1 MKSNVVIKGLAVV
14 IVVILLVVVLKGK
27 KEGDVSQLPMEQ
39 GLSIDDVSDLSMI
52 ESGPAEEDNGLKIDP
67 LAADF
72 LEDEYGVD
80 VDSPVETMRTLTNET
95 RAVREDSVKLQE
107 ENKRLKYEVEK
118 LLKMEDSMNKKLNN
132 KFSVAERGAQEKQ
145 RELEHT
151 QGMTK
156 NLINKLEKRLEMLQL
171 GSNDK
176 KGGKKT
182 ANGYNIGSAGIP
194 NGLGYDDDG
203 IQVDYDKIVWANPI
217 DADVDTTDP
226 TKISLPDFSAF
237 SDESIPD
244 LPGRTEQKKKKTKEE
259 RSIKA
264 YTIPSNATLIG
275 SVSMTAMLGRIPTN
289 GQVVDPYPF
298 KVMVGEDNLSSNGI
312 KIPGVVG
319 IMMSGIA
326 KGDWSLSCVSG
337 DITSMTFTFKDGTI
351 VTIPEPGTKATER
364 LAWFSDNNGIPCI
377 TGERI
382 TNAASYLS
390 QRVGLTAAASYA
402 NASAATQFTTQANS
416 DGSLTSGLTGDPT
429 TVAKNTAISE
439 GLNEVTD
446 WLDARQENSFDAIYI
461 PPGTDMAIHISEELR
476 IDYDPEG
483 RKVNHYANINRRSDR
498 HLD

>member
-1 MKSNVVIKGLAVV
+1 MKSNIVIKGLA
-14 IVVILLVVVLKGK
+14 LLIVVVLMVVVMKGRK
-27 KEGDVSQLPMEQ
+27 VDALEQ
-39 GLSIDDVSDLSMI
+39 QTEAGLAELDMTGLSMM
-52 ESGPAEEDNGLKIDP
+52 ESGPDVEDNGLAIDP
-67 LAADF
+67 LQSEY

-118 LLKMEDSMNKKLNN
+118 LLKMEGNLNKSLNN
-132 KFSVAERGAQEKQ
+132 KFSVVERGAQDKQ

-151 QGMTK
+151 QSMTK
-156 NLINKLEKRLEMLQL
+156 NLIERLENRLETLQL
-171 GSNDK
+171 GSQSKNNK
-176 KGGKKT
+176 NT
-182 ANGYNIGSAGIP
+182 ANGYNIGDAGIP
-194 NGLGYDDDG
+194 SGLGYDDAG
-203 IQVDYDKIVWANPI
+203 MPVDYDKIIWANPI
-217 DADVDTTDP
+217 DASVDEKDP
-226 TKISLPDFSAF
+226 TKVSLPDFDVF
-237 SDESIPD
+237 NDESIPA
-244 LPGRTEQKKKKTKEE
+244 LPGSSEQQKKKNKED

-264 YTIPSNATLIG
+264 YTIPTNATLVG
-275 SVSMTAMLGRIPTN
+275 SVSMTAMLGRIPIN

-319 IMMSGIA
+319 IMMSGVA
-326 KGDWSLSCVSG
+326 KGDWTLSCVSG
-337 DITSMTFTFKDGTI
+337 EITSMTFTFQDGTI
-351 VTIPEPGTKATER
+351 VTIPEPGTKASEP
-364 LAWFSDNNGIPCI
+364 LAWFSDYNGIPCI

-390 QRVGLTAAASYA
+390 QRVGLTTAASYA

-429 TVAKNTAISE
+429 QVAANTAIAE
-439 GLNEVTD
+439 GLNDVTD
-446 WLDARQENSFDAIYI
+446 WLDQRQQNSFDAIYI
-461 PPGTDMAIHISEELR
+461 APGTEMAIHVSEELR

-483 RKVNHYANINRRSDR
+483 RKVNHYANINRRTDR

>member
-1 MKSNVVIKGLAVV
+1 MKSNIVIKGLAVV
-14 IVVILLVVVLKGK
+14 IVVILLVVVMKGRK
-27 KEGDVSQLPMEQ
+27 DESALDQATEAGMAELDMS
-39 GLSIDDVSDLSMI
+39 GLTMM
-52 ESGPAEEDNGLKIDP
+52 ESGPVQEDNGLEIDP
-67 LAADF
+67 LQSEY

-107 ENKRLKYEVEK
+107 DNKRLKYEVEK
-118 LLKMEDSMNKKLNN
+118 LLKMETSLNKRLNN
-132 KFSVAERGAQEKQ
+132 KFTVAERSAADKQ

-151 QGMTK
+151 QGLTK
-156 NLINKLEKRLEMLQL
+156 SLIGQLERKLEALSL
-171 GSNDK
+171 GGKD
-176 KGGKKT
+176 KGGKKS
-182 ANGYNIGSAGIP
+182 ANGYTIGSAGIP
-194 NGLGYDDDG
+194 SGLGYDDDG
-203 IQVDYDKIVWANPI
+203 IAVDYDEIIWSNPI
-217 DADVDTTDP
+217 DASVDEKDP
-226 TKISLPDFSAF
+226 TKISLPDFSTF
-237 SDESIPD
+237 RDETIPS
-244 LPGRTEQKKKKTKEE
+244 LPGREEQKKKRTKEE

-264 YTIPSNATLIG
+264 YTIPTNATLIG
-275 SVSMTAMLGRIPTN
+275 SVSMTAMLGRIPVN

-298 KVMVGEDNLSSNGI
+298 KIMVGEDNLSSNGI

-326 KGDWSLSCVSG
+326 KGDWTLSCVSG
-337 DITSMTFTFKDGTI
+337 DVTSMTFTFEDGTI
-351 VTIPEPGTKATER
+351 VTIPEPGTKATEP
-364 LAWFSDNNGIPCI
+364 LAWFSDYNGIPCI

-429 TVAKNTAISE
+429 QVAANTAIAE

-446 WLDARQENSFDAIYI
+446 WLDQRQSSSFDAIYI
-461 PPGTDMAIHISEELR
+461 PPGTEMAIHISEELR

-483 RKVNHYANINRRSDR
+483 RKVNHYAKINRRTDR